1 MDQADIRTS
10 VTSSDFWWAAS
21 AAGSWPIWPST
32 KLSDATEASRGRYFA
47 PICKRKS
54 RQGFPR
60 RLPRCVAFWWN
71 FPLARVVFAW
81 PDVASPSVQLGLP
94 VRWAGVT
101 APGLFLGSLCDHAET
116 DARKFNSAPSRR
128 RRMLSAGALSA
139 GSTNPR
145 SQGRRRGSASRFGC
159 TAESRSSVPPRLH
172 GGVALVG
179 PASAAGATRRL

>member
-1 MDQADIRTS
+1 MTPPTTTRAKRTAS
-10 VTSSDFWWAAS
+10 KFVLLFFPLCLGSPSAAAS
-21 AAGSWPIWPST
+21 RAF
-32 KLSDATEASRGRYFA
+32 LASGA
-47 PICKRKS
+47 LCL
-54 RQGFPR
+54 

-116 DARKFNSAPSRR
+116 DARKFNSAQSRR

-145 SQGRRRGSASRFGC
+145 SQGRRRDATFMSGPKVISCAAKGPCCCLSAPHSVDGGRCDAPSHISR
-159 TAESRSSVPPRLH
+159 RKPL
-172 GGVALVG
+172 
-179 PASAAGATRRL
+179 GARRTCG

>member
-1 MDQADIRTS
+1 MTPPTTTRAKRTAS
-10 VTSSDFWWAAS
+10 KFVLLFFPLCLGSPSAAAS
-21 AAGSWPIWPST
+21 RAF
-32 KLSDATEASRGRYFA
+32 LASGA
-47 PICKRKS
+47 LCL
-54 RQGFPR
+54 

-101 APGLFLGSLCDHAET
+101 APCLFLGSLCDHAET

-159 TAESRSSVPPRLH
+159 TAESRSSVPPRPPARRDVYEWPKSDILRSQ
-172 GGVALVG
+172 GGLVVAYL
-179 PASAAGATRRL
+179 RLIP

>member
-1 MDQADIRTS
+1 ME
-10 VTSSDFWWAAS
+10 F
-21 AAGSWPIWPST
+21 
-32 KLSDATEASRGRYFA
+32 
-47 PICKRKS
+47 
-54 RQGFPR
+54 R
-60 RLPRCVAFWWN
+60 RWN

-81 PDVASPSVQLGLP
+81 PDVASPSVPLGLP

-159 TAESRSSVPPRLH
+159 TRESRSSVPPRPPARRDVYEWPKSDILRSQ
-172 GGVALVG
+172 GGLVVAYLRLIAHTEAAVCIFTYIETKSVLGTSILWAKATTRG
-179 PASAAGATRRL
+179 PSTW